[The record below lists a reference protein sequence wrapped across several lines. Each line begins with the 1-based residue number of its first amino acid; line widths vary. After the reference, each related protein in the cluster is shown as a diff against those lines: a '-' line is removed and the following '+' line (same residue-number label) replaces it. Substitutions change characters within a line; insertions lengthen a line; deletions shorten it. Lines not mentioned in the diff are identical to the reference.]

1 MAWRDFFYFSREER
15 RAFIVLLSLI
25 VIAGILLILKDFRS
39 PPESAEVTPA
49 DSVVVAPQTSAH
61 TQPSSPSPSEKA
73 PPKTSPNYTRKTGK
87 PSESVSERVNR
98 LTSSSRPSYPRT
110 EKLDA
115 GVVVELNAADTT
127 ILKKVPGI
135 GSSFASRIIKYREL
149 LGGYYD
155 VNQLSEV
162 YGIDEEKYNALA
174 PWFTA
179 DASLIRKLPVNMLPQ
194 DSLRRHPYLDYRQA
208 KAIEQL
214 RRQKKSLSGWENL
227 QLLSEFTDNDKKRLL
242 PYLSFETGQ

>member
-39 PPESAEVTPA
+39 PPESAEVMPT
-49 DSVVVAPQTSAH
+49 DSTVVVPQTSA
-61 TQPSSPSPSEKA
+61 QVPSPSSPEA
-73 PPKTSPNYTRKTGK
+73 TPPKATSTTARKTEK
-87 PSESVSERVNR
+87 PSETVSERVKR
-98 LTSSSRPSYPRT
+98 LTSSRPSYPKT
-110 EKLDA
+110 EKFDA
-115 GVVVELNAADTT
+115 GVVVELNTADTT

-135 GSSFASRIIKYREL
+135 GSSFAGRIIKYREL

-155 VNQLSEV
+155 VTQLSEV
-162 YGIDEEKYNALA
+162 YGIDEEKYNSLA

-179 DASLIRKLPVNMLPQ
+179 DASLIRKLPVNVLPQ

-208 KAIEQL
+208 RAIEQL
-214 RRQKKSLSGWENL
+214 RRQKKGLSGWENL
-227 QLLSEFTDNDKKRLL
+227 QLLNEFTENDQKRLL